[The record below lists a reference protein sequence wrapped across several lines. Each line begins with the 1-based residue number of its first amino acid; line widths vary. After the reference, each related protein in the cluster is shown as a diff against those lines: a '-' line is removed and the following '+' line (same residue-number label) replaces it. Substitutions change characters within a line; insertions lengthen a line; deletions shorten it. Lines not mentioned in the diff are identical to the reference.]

1 MVSLR
6 KLLLNKD
13 YNYVLPG
20 SFQNDR
26 LEGEFGI
33 FCQSAETMNSLV
45 LQRFKLFSKLDIE
58 KVVSHS
64 KEECWTA
71 SLTEGEIFM
80 PDEMFSLRSTSS
92 DIEQS
97 SLFYISGYAAFKEGP
112 ALKDAVDDS
121 NIFKDS
127 ESLLLLSR
135 VKHKNVEK
143 TCISHLRIG
152 I

>member
-1 MVSLR
+1 MQCLQLTLNGMVSLR
-6 KLLLNKD
+6 KLLLNKG

-64 KEECWTA
+64 KEEC
-71 SLTEGEIFM
+71 
-80 PDEMFSLRSTSS
+80 
-92 DIEQS
+92 
-97 SLFYISGYAAFKEGP
+97 
-112 ALKDAVDDS
+112 
-121 NIFKDS
+121 
-127 ESLLLLSR
+127 
-135 VKHKNVEK
+135 
-143 TCISHLRIG
+143 
-152 I
+152 